1 MSCKYPET
9 SRSYKFCICCR
20 DNYLCDEST
29 TPIPEMPNVT
39 PPIGDD
45 LDIEKAIKLLIDNGY
60 SVVKNQNLIF
70 ESRCE
75 DGIYM
80 EF

>member
-1 MSCKYPET
+1 MKIKEDKNMSCKYPET

-60 SVVKNQNLIF
+60 FVVKI
-70 ESRCE
+70 R
-75 DGIYM
+75 I
-80 EF
+80 